1 MATGFGLSKWY
12 FDCVAHD
19 GETVVLY
26 VATLR
31 WRALSIVY
39 SSLLVHCAGK
49 TRVRTSLR
57 SADPPAV
64 TDDSIAWASDAL
76 GVRGVWRPQSAP
88 LTRTILDSDHGRLE
102 WDCLQPSSLASL
114 RIDDRTIEGLGYVE
128 QVRMTIPP
136 WRLPFDTLQWGRFLA
151 PSLRDR
157 IAPSVVWIDLRGPSS
172 ARYVFVDGVED
183 QARDLSGAE
192 LTLADG
198 GFLTLDRRDVLREGA
213 IGNTVLSAVPQL
225 AKAVPARILGLD
237 EIKWRS
243 RGVLTRA
250 DGRES
255 TGWAIHEVVRW
266 P

>member
-12 FDCVAHD
+12 FDCVARD
-19 GETVVLY
+19 GETAVVY
-26 VATLR
+26 VARLR

-39 SSLLVHCAGK
+39 SSLLVHRAGE

-57 SADPPAV
+57 SPEPPAV
-64 TDDSIAWASDAL
+64 HDDSIAWASEAL
-76 GVRGVWRPQSAP
+76 GVRGVWRAQSAP
-88 LTRTILDSDHGRLE
+88 LTRTILDSDRGRLE
-102 WDCLQPSSLASL
+102 WDCLQPSSRASL

-136 WRLPFDTLQWGRFLA
+136 WRLPFDTLRWGRFLA
-151 PSLRDR
+151 PEARDGA
-157 IAPSVVWIDLRGPSS
+157 APSVLWIDLRGPTP
-172 ARYVFVDGVED
+172 ARYVFVDGIED
-183 QARDLSGAE
+183 HARDLGDAE

-198 GFLTLDRRDVLREGA
+198 GSLTMDRRDVLRAGV
-213 IGNTVLSAVPQL
+213 IGETVLSAVPQL
-225 AKAVPARILGLD
+225 AKAVPGRILGLD

-250 DGRES
+250 DGRAS